1 MSAKTN
7 CISVDERQVH
17 DIFSINHDQSAL
29 GFFWL
34 ELREVF
40 YLFYFRSLVGSL
52 RNATH
57 SFTVFKS
64 KIVNFKII
72 NLHVTDL

>member
-17 DIFSINHDQSAL
+17 DIFSINHDQSAM
-29 GFFWL
+29 GVFWL

-40 YLFYFRSLVGSL
+40 TFLLSLISWFI
-52 RNATH
+52 A
-57 SFTVFKS
+57 
-64 KIVNFKII
+64 
-72 NLHVTDL
+72 